1 MRIALVY
8 IPAKDPEALVAVA
21 KTMARTLEA
30 AGHFVDLAEARAD
43 ESPRLTGYDYIV
55 IGTESAT
62 AFGRIP
68 ERVAQFLAQ
77 AGMIAGKRSMAFL
90 RKSGFRPEKA
100 LARLMKAMEAEGMVV
115 SSAEVVANEAGAAQ
129 AAREAPVER
138 Y

>member
-1 MRIALVY
+1 MRVALVY
-8 IPAKDPEALVAVA
+8 IPAKSPEALVALA
-21 KTMARTLEA
+21 KAMARSLEA

-62 AFGRIP
+62 AFGKIP
-68 ERVAQFLAQ
+68 IRVGQFLAQ
-77 AGMIAGKRSMAFL
+77 SGMVTGKRSMAFL
-90 RKSGFRPEKA
+90 RKSGLRPERA
-100 LARLMKAMEAEGMVV
+100 LARLMRAMEADGMVV
-115 SSAEVVANEAGAAQ
+115 NCAEVLANEAQASE

>member
-8 IPAKDPEALVAVA
+8 IPAKAPEALALVSKA
-21 KTMARTLEA
+21 MARSLEA
-30 AGHFVDLAEARAD
+30 AGHFVDLSEARAD

-62 AFGRIP
+62 AFGKIP
-68 ERVAQFLAQ
+68 ARVAQFLAQ
-77 AGMIAGKRSMAFL
+77 SGMITGKRSMAFL
-90 RKSGFRPEKA
+90 RKTGLRPEKA

-115 SSAEVVANEAGAAQ
+115 NCAEVVSNEANASD

>member
-1 MRIALVY
+1 MRVALVY

-100 LARLMKAMEAEGMVV
+100 LARLMKAMEVEGMVV
-115 SSAEVVANEAGAAQ
+115 SCAEVVVNEAGAAK